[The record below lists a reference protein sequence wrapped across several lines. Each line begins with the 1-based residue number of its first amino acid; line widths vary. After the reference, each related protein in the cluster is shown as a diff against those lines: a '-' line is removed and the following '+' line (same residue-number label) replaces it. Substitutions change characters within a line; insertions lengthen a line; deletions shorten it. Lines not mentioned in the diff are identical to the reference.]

1 MVWRRIGAVL
11 AGLVV
16 AFLIAEAAELL
27 VHQIYPPLKGTDMH
41 NFEAVK
47 KFVAALPTPAFAL
60 VLTGW
65 LLATVVGTFT
75 ATRIGRT
82 PVCGYI
88 LGALLLAGG
97 IVNCVVIPQPLWFS
111 LISFVIYIGG
121 TGVGV
126 KLGRVAVSTA
136 AVA

>member
-1 MVWRRIGAVL
+1 MVWRRIGAVV

-16 AFLIAEAAELL
+16 AFLIVQAAEML
-27 VHQIYPPLKGTDMH
+27 VHSLYPPLKGTDMH

-47 KFVAALPTPAFAL
+47 KFVAALPKPAFVIVL
-60 VLTGW
+60 VGW
-65 LLATVVGTFT
+65 LLATVAGTFT

-82 PVCGYI
+82 QVCGYV

-97 IVNCVVIPQPLWFS
+97 IINSIAIPQPMWFS

-121 TGVGV
+121 TVVGAR
-126 KLGRVAVSTA
+126 LGGAVSTA